1 MFFDST
7 YFRGWGRNQEKNHM
21 FFGGIEDFLTFSNHF
36 KGLRRNCTLR
46 RRVPACAWW
55 LMVMLITKC

>member
-1 MFFDST
+1 METRAGPKKSHVFLED
-7 YFRGWGRNQEKNHM
+7 R
-21 FFGGIEDFLTFSNHF
+21 GIEDFLTFSNHF
-36 KGLRRNCTLR
+36 KDLRRNCTLR